1 VGPILSPCLP
11 QPVAALGDAALTH
24 LEAHLLQS
32 LDLLEDE
39 ELERPLA
46 REHSAAVAARAALRP
61 RAPDLSD
68 LFDGPLPDLR
78 LPDGGR
84 LVGLPGGGARLL
96 DAAETEHKRLDPL
109 EVGPWLA
116 RVGLRAPGLVAAVA
130 AWAEGHIDADAALS
144 GWERVPR
151 GALPTGP
158 GRALHID
165 ELRAPT
171 GWPRAVLLHEPGDLP
186 DAIPPLLLEGGA
198 VIDQLDRLRT
208 AEVDPE
214 LCEAAATLRVQ
225 LLRGPAPAALLPHA
239 DELPALWS
247 DPAPLHALLA
257 GWSQLSGQTLR
268 VPEAGHLQLEVHRA
282 GELPDTASSA
292 LFSAAGLQAA
302 ARLRPGTPV
311 AAWAWVDD
319 AGRQRVRFE
328 LAARGPAGWRF
339 MPKPWRAWGA

>member
-1 VGPILSPCLP
+1 MGPILSPCLP
-11 QPVAALGDAALTH
+11 QPVAAMGDAALAH
-24 LEAHLLQS
+24 FEAHLLQC

-46 REHSAAVAARAALRP
+46 REHSAAADARATLRP
-61 RAPDLSD
+61 RAPDLAG

-84 LVGLPGGGARLL
+84 LIGLPGGGARLV
-96 DAAETEHKRLDPL
+96 DAAETEQRRLDPA
-109 EVGPWLA
+109 EAGPWLA
-116 RVGLRAPGLVAAVA
+116 RVGLRAPGLAAAIA
-130 AWAEGHIDADAALS
+130 AWAEGRFDADAALS

-158 GRALHID
+158 GRALQIV
-165 ELRAPT
+165 ELRAPE

-186 DAIPPLLLEGGA
+186 DATPPLLLEGGA
-198 VIDQLDRLRT
+198 AIDQLDRLR
-208 AEVDPE
+208 AAAVDPE
-214 LCEAAATLRVQ
+214 LCAAAAALRVQ
-225 LLRGPAPAALLPHA
+225 LLRGPAPAALLPRA
-239 DELPALWS
+239 DELAALWT
-247 DPAPLHALLA
+247 DPAPLHALLE
-257 GWSQLSGQTLR
+257 GWAQLSAQTLR
-268 VPEAGHLQLEVHRA
+268 VPDAGYLQLEVHRA
-282 GELPDTASSA
+282 GKLPDPASTA
-292 LFSAAGLQAA
+292 LFSAAGLEAA

-328 LAARGPAGWRF
+328 LAARGPSGWRF